1 MKKFLSMLLLAGLS
15 FGTQAQTYWQ
25 QQVDQEISVRLD
37 DGAHMLHAFGSFVY
51 LNNSPNT
58 LDTIWVHLWPNAY
71 RDKSS
76 ALCQQLVSNNDF
88 DLYFAKAEDRGFI
101 DSLDFRSGDAKL
113 TWGYHP
119 KHADIGWIKLPAPLR
134 TGESITIST
143 PFRVKIPDGRFSR
156 LGHTGQAYYCTQWFP
171 KPAVFD
177 ATGWHAMPYLTEGEF
192 YSEFGTFDVHITV
205 PSNYVVGA
213 TGMLVDGAAEEAWMD
228 SLSKQPL
235 SIVMSEGG
243 AAFPPSSKDLKTLH
257 FRQDRVHDFAWF
269 ADKRFEVRRSSVT
282 LPASGRTVT
291 TQVLFTPRN
300 GALWEKAVEYVNES
314 VRLYS
319 QWVGDYPYDR
329 ATAVDGTISAG
340 GGMEYPMITIIGNT
354 GDAMGLDNVIAH
366 EVGHN
371 WFYGILGSNER
382 EHAWMDEGM
391 NSFVELRY
399 MRLRHR
405 KGGLNIQLQGLT
417 LSMGDT
423 GDANRT
429 LSEYG
434 YLLNA
439 RRNLDQAV
447 EGPSERFTQTNYGTM
462 VYMKTALVM
471 DHLMAYL
478 GEETMDKCLHAYFEE
493 WKFKHPQP
501 ADLRHVF
508 ERESGKDLGWV
519 FEGFIGTDQKY
530 DVKAVSLDLRTWE
543 GGVER
548 MHLGHRAK
556 GPWAVPFPITGYAG
570 TDSLGTVWAWNNGFG
585 HKGRTEYT
593 GLPWPNADRVRID
606 VGRRTL
612 DIDRRNNGTDTKP
625 QLKFLLGIEKSDRRT
640 TYWTPTIG
648 ANGHDGF
655 MAGLA
660 LYNTTFPS
668 QRFEWVAAP
677 MYGFKSGKLVGG
689 ARAEYHFD
697 RLNSN
702 AFQNIH
708 LGLGTW
714 GFSAAEE
721 DEVASGFRKYTPCL
735 RFDLKR
741 NDAYAAAH
749 SFGFRTVFVTQ
760 YGPGTVQGDN
770 GPVTAEVNT
779 DDLYNELRYD
789 IQQKQGLHPYLITG
803 TLLNHEAFTRAS
815 LDAKWSAIYDDRKHR
830 ITFRGFAGTFLSKNE
845 DQLTRLMAWRLNWG
859 SEDLLYDHVFVDRG
873 QPDQVSGRQIAKDQG
888 GFKTPTLQGSST
900 SWIAALNMEL
910 DMPFPLPLSIYGS
923 WGAAPYTEVT
933 AMGNVAKWDS
943 YYEAG
948 IGLRFVRDVAE
959 VWFPLTVS
967 QNIQDEYDFNK
978 VQFGDRIRIVL
989 ALEKLD
995 PTKALRNIMH

>member
-1 MKKFLSMLLLAGLS
+1 MKQLLPTLLLACLWLGA
-15 FGTQAQTYWQ
+15 QAQSYWQ

-37 DGAHMLHAFGSFVY
+37 DGAHMLHAFGGFVY
-51 LNNSPNT
+51 TNNSPGT

-76 ALCQQLVSNNDF
+76 ALCQQLVANNDF
-88 DLYFAKAEDRGFI
+88 DLYFAKPEDRGFI
-101 DSLDFRSGDAKL
+101 DSLDFRSDGVKL

-119 KHADIGWIKLPAPLR
+119 EHADIGWIKLPVPLR
-134 TGESITIST
+134 TGERITITS

-205 PSNYVVGA
+205 PANYVVGS

-228 SLSKQPL
+228 SLAKQPL
-235 SIVMSEGG
+235 SVVMSPGG
-243 AAFPPSSKDLKTLH
+243 AAFPPSSKELKTLH

-282 LPASGRTVT
+282 LPASGRKVT

-300 GALWEKAVEYVNES
+300 GALWDKAVEYVNES

-340 GGMEYPMITIIGNT
+340 GGMEYPMITIIGNP

-382 EHAWMDEGM
+382 DHAWMDEGM

-399 MRLRHR
+399 MRLRYR
-405 KGGLNIQLQGLT
+405 KDGLNIQVQGLK
-417 LSMGDT
+417 LALGDT

-429 LSEYG
+429 MSEYG

-447 EGPSERFTQTNYGTM
+447 EETSERLTQTNYGTM

-478 GEETMDKCLHAYFEE
+478 GEETMDKCLHAYFDE

-501 ADLRHVF
+501 ADLRKVF
-508 ERESGKDLGWV
+508 ERESGKDLRWV
-519 FEGFIGTDQKY
+519 FEDLIGSDRKV
-530 DVKAVSLDLRTWE
+530 DVKLKALKKDQTLYLRTS
-543 GGVER
+543 GIDSIPV
-548 MHLGHRAK
+548 
-556 GPWAVPFPITGYAG
+556 PITAWSGP
-570 TDSLGTVWAWNNGFG
+570 DSLGTAWFNAARGTAGFE
-585 HKGRTEYT
+585 H
-593 GLPWPNADRVRID
+593 LWPNADRVRID
-606 VGRRTL
+606 LGRRTL

-655 MAGLA
+655 MTGLA

-677 MYGFKSGKLVGG
+677 MYGFKSGKIVGG

-697 RLNSN
+697 RLSSN
-702 AFQNIH
+702 TFQNIH

-714 GFSAAEE
+714 GFSTAEE
-721 DEVASGFRKYTPCL
+721 DEVASGFRKYTPSI

-741 NDAYAAAH
+741 NDAYSATH
-749 SFGFRTVFVTQ
+749 SLAFRTVFVTQ
-760 YGPGTVQGDN
+760 YGPGTVQGDE
-770 GPVTAEVNT
+770 GPITAQVNT

-815 LDAKWSAIYDDRKHR
+815 LDAKWSTIYDDRKHR

-845 DQLTRLMAWRLNWG
+845 DKLTRLMAWRLNWG

-900 SWIAALNMEL
+900 SWIAAVNMEL

-933 AMGNVAKWDS
+933 ATGNVARWDS

-948 IGLRFVRDVAE
+948 IGLRVVRDIAE
-959 VWFPLTVS
+959 VWFPLAVS
-967 QNIQDEYDFNK
+967 QNIQDEYDFNGL
-978 VQFGDRIRIVL
+978 QFGDRIRIVL

-995 PTKALRNIMH
+995 PTRALRNIMH